1 MQNLRTKIP
10 KNQRKTTK
18 KSMKNQNF
26 DPKIPK
32 FNVKKPKILIIYQ
45 ISNRGILF

>member
-18 KSMKNQNF
+18 KSTKNQNF
-26 DPKIPK
+26 DPKIIK
-32 FNVKKPKILIIYQ
+32 IKVKKSIILII
-45 ISNRGILF
+45 